1 MTTIA
6 KTMAQLQNCTTTAKS
21 VAMWVFRSLA
31 AFFVIVGAGA
41 AEHCSVQV
49 AAEPSE
55 CSGNLL
61 LRLKPWYGRL
71 GNNIVSL
78 AHVLHLGRETRSEV
92 IITPHPY
99 FKQTEWDFREASRI
113 SAEVELTFIG
123 TGNIGRQIAITD
135 DFYHEVE
142 MPLRLA
148 NWSFT
153 TSKQRR
159 VLVEQVL
166 PAFRI
171 VPRHVRDS
179 IVIHVRAG
187 DVFTH
192 TVIHPYYGQP
202 PFAFYKTVLQLPEL
216 AALQIFVVV
225 EDYSNPVVALI
236 EQEYKGRV
244 QIITDLEQ
252 GVATILGS
260 RHLVLARSTFSE
272 NLGKMAPSVQNLY
285 FPYCVDEDGND
296 KRESKWDL
304 TWNMKGYCYEYDH
317 YIPLTAWT
325 RSPQQMEMMSNF
337 SSDRV
342 HSFQLPVVL
351 HDIAF
356 YYDVWL

>member
-1 MTTIA
+1 
-6 KTMAQLQNCTTTAKS
+6 MAQLQNCTTTAKS
-21 VAMWVFRSLA
+21 MAMWVFRSLA
-31 AFFVIVGAGA
+31 VVFVIVGAGA
-41 AEHCSVQV
+41 AEHCPVQV
-49 AAEPSE
+49 APEPSE

-71 GNNIVSL
+71 GNNLVSL

>member
-1 MTTIA
+1 
-6 KTMAQLQNCTTTAKS
+6 MAQLQNRTTTAES
-21 VAMWVFRSLA
+21 MAMWLYSSLA
-31 AFFVIVGAGA
+31 VLLVVAGAAA

-49 AAEPSE
+49 APEPSE
-55 CSGNLL
+55 CAGNLL

-71 GNNIVSL
+71 GNNLVSL

-99 FKQTEWDFREASRI
+99 FRQTEWDFREASRI

-159 VLVEQVL
+159 VLVQEVL
-166 PAFRI
+166 PAFRM

-202 PFAFYKTVLQLPEL
+202 PFAFYKTVMQLPEL
-216 AALQIFVVV
+216 AAFQILVVV

-236 EQEYKGRV
+236 EQEYKDRV
-244 QIITDLEQ
+244 QVITDLEQ

-272 NLGKMAPSVQNLY
+272 SLGKMAPSVQNLY

-304 TWNMKGYCYEYDH
+304 TWNMKGYCYEYDN
-317 YIPLTAWT
+317 YIPLSAWT
-325 RSPQQMEMMSNF
+325 RSPEQMAMMSNF
-337 SSDRV
+337 SLHHV

-356 YYDVWL
+356 WYDAWL

>member
-1 MTTIA
+1 
-6 KTMAQLQNCTTTAKS
+6 
-21 VAMWVFRSLA
+21 MWVFRSLA
-31 AFFVIVGAGA
+31 VVSVIVGAGA
-41 AEHCSVQV
+41 AEHCPVQV
-49 AAEPSE
+49 APEPSE

-71 GNNIVSL
+71 GNNLVSL

-187 DVFTH
+187 DVFIH

>member
-1 MTTIA
+1 
-6 KTMAQLQNCTTTAKS
+6 MAQLQNCTTTAKS
-21 VAMWVFRSLA
+21 MAMWVFRSLA
-31 AFFVIVGAGA
+31 VVSVIVGAGA
-41 AEHCSVQV
+41 AEHCPVQV
-49 AAEPSE
+49 APEPSE

-71 GNNIVSL
+71 GNNLVSL

-304 TWNMKGYCYEYDH
+304 TWNVKGYCYEYDH

>member
-1 MTTIA
+1 
-6 KTMAQLQNCTTTAKS
+6 MAQLQNCTTTAKS
-21 VAMWVFRSLA
+21 MAMWVFRSLA
-31 AFFVIVGAGA
+31 VVSVIVGAGA
-41 AEHCSVQV
+41 AEHCPVQV
-49 AAEPSE
+49 APEPSE

-71 GNNIVSL
+71 GNNLVSL

-225 EDYSNPVVALI
+225 EDYSKPVVALI

>member
-1 MTTIA
+1 
-6 KTMAQLQNCTTTAKS
+6 MAQLQNCTTTAKS
-21 VAMWVFRSLA
+21 MAMWVFRSLA
-31 AFFVIVGAGA
+31 VVSVIVGAGA
-41 AEHCSVQV
+41 AEHCPVQV
-49 AAEPSE
+49 APEPSE

-71 GNNIVSL
+71 GNNLVSL

-123 TGNIGRQIAITD
+123 TGNIGRQIAVTD
-135 DFYHEVE
+135 DFYHESE
-142 MPLRLA
+142 MPLRLS

-296 KRESKWDL
+296 KRESEWDL
-304 TWNMKGYCYEYDH
+304 TWNMKGYCYEYDD
-317 YIPLTAWT
+317 YIPLSAWT

-337 SSDRV
+337 SPDRV
-342 HSFQLPVVL
+342 HRFQLPVVL